1 MVNVA
6 VFNLKDLIKYL
17 LKFAIIVLIIT
28 IVAKF
33 YKYLGQVPFTKS
45 IEKTIPAIVYI
56 NTDTEENVNKIEE
69 LNNNSWVERI
79 LNTHLA
85 MKNNILIKDVEEPK
99 IAENKDPESEPEEL
113 GKVQTGVDTQVIMDN
128 NIATNYTNIYKSV
141 EIKNSSKY
149 TLTEEILNPDIQITD
164 KKDIIIYH
172 THTCESYTP
181 SEKYQYTMTG
191 SYRTTDLNYSVSR
204 VGDELEKYLK
214 DKRI

>member
-17 LKFAIIVLIIT
+17 LKFAIIVLIIA

-33 YKYLGQVPFTKS
+33 YKYLGQVSFTKS

-56 NTDTEENVNKIEE
+56 NTDTEENINKIEE

-85 MKNNILIKDVEEPK
+85 MKNNVLIKGIETPV
-99 IAENKDPESEPEEL
+99 IAENKELAPEPEEL